1 MKRTL
6 VSVYEE
12 GDDIVT
18 SLNCDFKE
26 LFSVVI
32 HLITQMSLATDG
44 EISYNEILDDLKMI
58 TKEET
63 NERQH

>member
-12 GDDIVT
+12 GNDVVT

-58 TKEET
+58 TKEEV
-63 NERQH
+63 NEYQH